1 VLHKNINGC
10 YEKVT
15 FTPARG
21 LRRQGRVIYLSDRNI
36 AMMIKEMSERNPL
49 RHLGLDMEIL
59 KENGAF
65 GAVMAPAGVGK
76 TALLVQIALQ
86 AMMKKLSVFHVSL
99 QDPVNKVTLWYD
111 EILQDLTKQYPTE
124 NVQELR
130 EDILLQRF
138 IMTFR
143 VDDFSVPKLA
153 ERLND
158 LAVQNIFQPQILII
172 DGLHFDSKIVP
183 FLTEMKALA
192 EKKNFFVWFSLH
204 VHRNEEK
211 KPAGFPLSIE
221 GLQQY
226 FQVILKIEEK
236 GDYMSLKA
244 IKGEDRETA
253 IDIELRLDP
262 TTMLITDRA

>member
-1 VLHKNINGC
+1 MLLKEAIS
-10 YEKVT
+10 
-15 FTPARG
+15 PARR
-21 LRRQGRVIYLSDRNI
+21 LRRPGQVIYLSDRNI
-36 AMMIKEMSERNPL
+36 AMMIKELSERNPL

-86 AMMKKLSVFHVSL
+86 AMMKKFSVFHVSL
-99 QDPVNKVTLWYD
+99 QDPVHKVTLWYD
-111 EILQDLTKQYPTE
+111 EILQDLTKTYPVD

-130 EDILLQRF
+130 EEILLHRF

-158 LAVQNIFQPQILII
+158 LAVQNIFRPQILII
-172 DGLHFDSKIVP
+172 DGLHFNGKIEA
-183 FLTEMKALA
+183 FLQEMKTLA
-192 EKKNFFVWFSLH
+192 ERQNFFVWFALH
-204 VHRNEEK
+204 IHRNEQTNQ
-211 KPAGFPLSIE
+211 AGIPLSIE
-221 GLQQY
+221 GLPQY
-226 FQVILKIEEK
+226 FQVILKIEER

-244 IKGEDRETA
+244 IKGEDQDKA
-253 IDIELRLDP
+253 IDTELRLDP
-262 TTMLITDRA
+262 TTMLITDRG

>member
-1 VLHKNINGC
+1 
-10 YEKVT
+10 
-15 FTPARG
+15 
-21 LRRQGRVIYLSDRNI
+21 
-36 AMMIKEMSERNPL
+36 MMIKELSERNPL

-111 EILQDLTKQYPTE
+111 EILQDLTKTYPTD
-124 NVQELR
+124 NVQDLR
-130 EDILLQRF
+130 EDILLHRF

-172 DGLHFDSKIVP
+172 DGLHFNGKVAP
-183 FLTEMKALA
+183 FLAELKALA
-192 EKKNFFVWFSLH
+192 EKQNFFVWFALH
-204 VHRNEEK
+204 IHRNEQQNQ
-211 KPAGFPLSIE
+211 AGIPLSIE

-244 IKGEDRETA
+244 IKGEDQETA
-253 IDIELRLDP
+253 VDIELCLDP